1 VPAADRL
8 SRRISCRS
16 DDQGHEAN
24 AVPFL
29 RVRLRPAAEKPIA
42 RKRAANTA
50 LPRPSAPEAEPSG
63 FRAKAPELRQLLLAW
78 WELHGRHAIPWKRRL
93 DGKPPADG
101 EPLDPYGVVV
111 AEVMLQQTQL
121 QVVLPYWQRWMAA
134 FPRLEA
140 LAAAEEHDV
149 LLLWQGL
156 GYYSRARRLQ
166 QGARQ
171 LLEAGRASAEA
182 PGAVPWPRDLE
193 GWLALPGIGRS
204 TAGSILSSAFD
215 LPFAILDG
223 NVKRVLA
230 RLIAS
235 PRRPARELQGLWR
248 LSELLLD
255 PRRPRA
261 FNQALMDLGATLC
274 TPRNPSCGRCPWQGH
289 CAAYAAGDPAAY
301 PVKDAPRELPFQVI
315 GVGVVRNGAGEVLID
330 QRLNE
335 GLLGG
340 LWEFPGGKQEPGEA
354 IEATIARELRE
365 ELAIEAAVGEEL
377 IVVDHAYSHK
387 KLRFVVHLCTW
398 LSGEPQPLA
407 SQQVRW
413 VRPEQLGEF
422 PFPAANA
429 RIIAALLARLAAD
442 AGGDGAHPGETRPAA

>member
-1 VPAADRL
+1 MPET
-8 SRRISCRS
+8 IRS
-16 DDQGHEAN
+16 DGRADGHAEPLALMEQSVPDLRAALLRWWEQHGRQGI
-24 AVPFL
+24 PWT
-29 RVRLRPAAEKPIA
+29 LRPDGS
-42 RKRAANTA
+42 
-50 LPRPSAPEAEPSG
+50 RPDA
-63 FRAKAPELRQLLLAW
+63 
-78 WELHGRHAIPWKRRL
+78 
-93 DGKPPADG
+93 G
-101 EPLDPYGVVV
+101 ESLCPLGIWV

-134 FPRLEA
+134 LPTRDA
-140 LAAAEEHDV
+140 LAAADEHDV

-166 QGARQ
+166 QGARM
-171 LLEAGRASAEA
+171 LLDAAP
-182 PGAVPWPRDLE
+182 PGADPWPRTLE

-230 RLIAS
+230 RLIAC
-235 PRRPARELQGLWR
+235 PRPPARELRGLWQ

-255 PRRPRA
+255 PGRPRA
-261 FNQALMDLGATLC
+261 FNQALMDLGATIC
-274 TPRNPSCGRCPWQGH
+274 TPRNPRCGACPWQGH
-289 CAAYAAGDPAAY
+289 CAAYAAGDPARF

-315 GVGVVRNGAGEVLID
+315 GVGVVRNAAGLVLID

-354 IEATIARELRE
+354 IAATIARELRE
-365 ELAIEAAVGEEL
+365 ELAIEVEVGEEL
-377 IVVDHAYSHK
+377 IVLDHAYSHK

-398 LSGEPQPLA
+398 LSGDPQPLA

-413 VRPEQLGEF
+413 VRPEQLGDF
-422 PFPAANA
+422 PFPAANG
-429 RIIAALLARLAAD
+429 RIIAALHQWLDAD
-442 AGGDGAHPGETRPAA
+442 ASADSSHAEGSRPAA